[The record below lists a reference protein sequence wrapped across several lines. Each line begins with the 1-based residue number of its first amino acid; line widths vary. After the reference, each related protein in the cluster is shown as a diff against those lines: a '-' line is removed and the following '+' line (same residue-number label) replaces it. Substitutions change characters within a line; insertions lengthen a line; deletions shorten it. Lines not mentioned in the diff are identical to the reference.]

1 MTAGQWAIQ
10 GTRMPPSVRSILP
23 PTSGQ
28 LSLKRSPPLSLV
40 KTTSVSRSTPLRAQR
55 GHQAAD
61 AFVHV
66 VDHAAVGVDV
76 AAVQVEQVVFTSSR
90 QRGVVARFPGPVRR
104 GVVQAQ
110 EEGLAGAP
118 AMRPR

>member
-28 LSLKRSPPLSLV
+28 LSEKRSPPLSLV
-40 KTTSVSRSTPLRAQR
+40 KTTRVLSSSPLAQR
-55 GHQAAD
+55 LHHPAD

-76 AAVQVEQVVFTSSR
+76 AAVQVD
-90 QRGVVARFPGPVRR
+90 RGWP
-104 GVVQAQ
+104 
-110 EEGLAGAP
+110 
-118 AMRPR
+118 

>member
-1 MTAGQWAIQ
+1 VADQSIVMQCWALVPPGAMAAGQCAIQ

-40 KTTSVSRSTPLRAQR
+40 KTTSVSRSRPCRAQR
-55 GHQAAD
+55 VHHPAD

-76 AAVQVEQVVFTSSR
+76 AAVQVEQVVLDLLASAASSR
-90 QRGVVARFPGPVRR
+90 VSQG
-104 GVVQAQ
+104 QC
-110 EEGLAGAP
+110 GAV
-118 AMRPR
+118 

>member
-1 MTAGQWAIQ
+1 VADQSIVRQCWALTPPGAMTAGQCAIQ

-28 LSLKRSPPLSLV
+28 LSEKRSPPLSLV
-40 KTTSVSRSTPLRAQR
+40 KTTSVSRPAPARAAR
-55 GHQAAD
+55 PSPAD

-76 AAVQVEQVVFTSSR
+76 AAVQVEQVVLHLGASAASSR
-90 QRGVVARFPGPVRR
+90 VSQG
-104 GVVQAQ
+104 QC
-110 EEGLAGAP
+110 GAV
-118 AMRPR
+118 